1 MEDNGDE
8 LESDGLTDEEPVTSE
23 SDAEDDA
30 ILHEKNESSSP
41 REDI

>member
-8 LESDGLTDEEPVTSE
+8 LESDGLTDEEIVESE

-30 ILHEKNESSSP
+30 ILSEKNESSLP
-41 REDI
+41 RENI